1 MMALAVVA
9 TDKERKEG
17 GMKLE
22 LFQYRVMRRCSL
34 KLHLEPLTSMSEGTE
49 DARRRLGQSSSSL
62 MSNELVSRQSP
73 LLGARKLRAKRDSPV

>member
-1 MMALAVVA
+1 MMMALAVVA

-49 DARRRLGQSSSSL
+49 DAYIQS
-62 MSNELVSRQSP
+62 
-73 LLGARKLRAKRDSPV
+73 